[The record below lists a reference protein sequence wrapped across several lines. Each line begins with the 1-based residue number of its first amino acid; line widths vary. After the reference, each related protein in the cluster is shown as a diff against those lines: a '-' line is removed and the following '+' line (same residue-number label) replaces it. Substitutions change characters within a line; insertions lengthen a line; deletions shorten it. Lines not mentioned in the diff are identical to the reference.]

1 LAKRPGGLNFID
13 ERIVWIDVARGLLMA
28 LVVMYH
34 TLPPQI
40 VANFINPA
48 ACTFFFLSGLI
59 SKEGSFKMNLL
70 KRFKQLMVPYYTMAS
85 VNILIWLFVKMIVT
99 REELNFMLADV
110 VLNVLTVR
118 TAVGMIPVNIIPL
131 WFIPAV
137 FVMEIYYSVLR
148 KLRILPVGIVLGFV
162 SMFFLYGSL
171 PFKLDVAL
179 AVLPYFA
186 MGKLVKSFGILTRRV
201 PVIMTVVASALY
213 LIVSAFC
220 DEVYLM
226 EDYFGS
232 LPSLYIFAA
241 VVGIVAISGMAQLL
255 ERIEPLKRIFSLFG
269 KRTLF
274 VLGYHIVAGFLIYPI
289 FDFLGDPIEIMERFW
304 YVYWLINM
312 TVVYLM
318 IRFLPE
324 PVITILS
331 GSFFAKRKGNAPKH
345 ASGKCEEKIH

>member
-1 LAKRPGGLNFID
+1 LAKQPDGLNFID

-40 VANFINPA
+40 VANLINPA

-59 SKEGSFKMNLL
+59 SKEGDFKTSLL
-70 KRFKQLMVPYYTMAS
+70 KRFKQLIVPYYTMAS
-85 VNILIWLFVKMIVT
+85 VNIFIWLAVKMIVT
-99 REELNFMLADV
+99 REELNFVLVDV

-137 FVMEIYYSVLR
+137 FVMEIYYSILR
-148 KLRILPVGIVLGFV
+148 RLRILPVGIMLGFV
-162 SMFFLYGSL
+162 SMFFLCGSL

-186 MGKLVKSFGILTRRV
+186 MGKFAKSFGILTRRV
-201 PVIMTVVASALY
+201 STVLTMVASALY
-213 LIVSAFC
+213 VIAAAFC
-220 DEVYLM
+220 KEVYLM

-232 LPSLYIFAA
+232 SPSLYIFAA
-241 VVGIVAISGMAQLL
+241 VVGIIAISGMAQLL
-255 ERIEPLKRIFSLFG
+255 ERIEPLKQILSLFG

-274 VLGYHIVAGFLIYPI
+274 VLGYHIAAGFLVYPI
-289 FDFLGDPIEIMERFW
+289 FDFVGDPIEIMERFW
-304 YVYWLINM
+304 YLYWLINM
-312 TVVYLM
+312 AVVYLL
-318 IRFLPE
+318 IRFLPG
-324 PVITILS
+324 PVLTILS
-331 GSFFAKRKGNAPKH
+331 GSFLARRKGNSRQHSP
-345 ASGKCEEKIH
+345 GKL

>member
-1 LAKRPGGLNFID
+1 
-13 ERIVWIDVARGLLMA
+13 MA

-59 SKEGSFKMNLL
+59 SKEGNFKMNLL

-118 TAVGMIPVNIIPL
+118 T
-131 WFIPAV
+131 AV

-331 GSFFAKRKGNAPKH
+331 GSFFAKRNGNAPKH
-345 ASGKCEEKIH
+345 ASGECEEKIH

>member
-1 LAKRPGGLNFID
+1 
-13 ERIVWIDVARGLLMA
+13 MA

-40 VANFINPA
+40 VANLINPA

-59 SKEGSFKMNLL
+59 SKEGTLRTSLL
-70 KRFKQLMVPYYTMAS
+70 RRFRQLIVPYYTMAS
-85 VNILIWLFVKMIVT
+85 VNILIWLVVKMIVT
-99 REELNFMLADV
+99 RDELNFMLVDV

-118 TAVGMIPVNIIPL
+118 TAVGTIPVNIIPL

-137 FVMEIYYSVLR
+137 FVMEIYYSVLS
-148 KLRILPVGIVLGFV
+148 KLRILPVGIALGFA

-186 MGKLVKSFGILTRRV
+186 MGKLVKSLGISTRRV
-201 PVIMTVVASALY
+201 PVIITIVASVLY
-213 LIVSAFC
+213 LIVAAFC
-220 DEVYLM
+220 NGVYLM

-232 LPSLYIFAA
+232 SPSLYIFAA
-241 VVGIVAISGMAQLL
+241 LVGVIAISGIAQL
-255 ERIEPLKRIFSLFG
+255 IEKHAPLKRIFSLFG

-274 VLGYHIVAGFLIYPI
+274 VLGYHIVAGFLVYPI
-289 FDFLGDPIEIMERFW
+289 FDFFGDPIEIMERFW
-304 YVYWLINM
+304 YVYWFINM
-312 TVVYLM
+312 TVVFML

-324 PVITILS
+324 PAITILS
-331 GSFFAKRKGNAPKH
+331 GSFLAKRKANAPES
-345 ASGKCEEKIH
+345 ASGKL

>member
-1 LAKRPGGLNFID
+1 
-13 ERIVWIDVARGLLMA
+13 MA

-40 VANFINPA
+40 VANLINPA

-59 SKEGSFKMNLL
+59 SKEGNLKTNLL
-70 KRFKQLMVPYYTMAS
+70 KRFKQLIVPYYTMAS
-85 VNILIWLFVKMIVT
+85 VNILIWLAVKMIVT
-99 REELNFMLADV
+99 REELNFVLIDV
-110 VLNVLTVR
+110 ILNVLTVR
-118 TAVGMIPVNIIPL
+118 TAVGIIPVNIIPL
-131 WFIPAV
+131 WFVPAV
-137 FVMEIYYSVLR
+137 FVMGIYYAILR

-162 SMFFLYGSL
+162 SMFFLSGSL

-186 MGKLVKSFGILTRRV
+186 MGKFAKSFGILTRRV
-201 PVIMTVVASALY
+201 PVMMTIVSSALY
-213 LIVSAFC
+213 AIAATFC

-232 LPSLYIFAA
+232 SPSLYIFAA
-241 VVGIVAISGMAQLL
+241 VFGIIAISGMAQLL

-269 KRTLF
+269 RRTLF
-274 VLGYHIVAGFLIYPI
+274 VLGYHIAAGFLVYPI

-312 TVVYLM
+312 AVVYLL
-318 IRFLPE
+318 IRLLPE
-324 PVITILS
+324 PALTILS
-331 GSFFAKRKGNAPKH
+331 GSFLAKRKGNSPEYAR
-345 ASGKCEEKIH
+345 GKSRKGKSTRSEYWS